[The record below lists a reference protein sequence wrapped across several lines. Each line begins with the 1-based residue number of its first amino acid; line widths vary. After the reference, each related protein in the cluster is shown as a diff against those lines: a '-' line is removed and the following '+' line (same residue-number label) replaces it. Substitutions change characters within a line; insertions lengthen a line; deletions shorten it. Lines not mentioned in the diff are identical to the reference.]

1 MLMVLLSLL
10 DLGWLGDKG
19 GFMASIIITGG
30 GELSIDKIEEMRKFI
45 RNRELLSEER
55 ERALEPY
62 RLRAEAIGVTL
73 EELKNMTVYTCMS
86 IESQLSLLESLLE
99 PKPTLSSLA
108 DLVEVFEE
116 EDCGLSAADIR
127 KQLKYE
133 KNPMRI
139 KQLNKMLCGMRKNSK
154 KK

>member
-1 MLMVLLSLL
+1 
-10 DLGWLGDKG
+10 
-19 GFMASIIITGG
+19 MAIIIITGG
-30 GELSIDKIEEMRKFI
+30 GELSINAIEEMKKFI
-45 RNRELLSEER
+45 HDRELSKEER
-55 ERALEPY
+55 ERRLEHY
-62 RLRAEAIGVTL
+62 RLRAESLGVTI
-73 EELKNMTVYTCMS
+73 EELENMAVYNCMS
-86 IESQLSLLESLLE
+86 IEACLGLIESLSDFSTR
-99 PKPTLSSLA
+99 KPPSLA

-116 EDCGLSAADIR
+116 KDCGLSAADIR